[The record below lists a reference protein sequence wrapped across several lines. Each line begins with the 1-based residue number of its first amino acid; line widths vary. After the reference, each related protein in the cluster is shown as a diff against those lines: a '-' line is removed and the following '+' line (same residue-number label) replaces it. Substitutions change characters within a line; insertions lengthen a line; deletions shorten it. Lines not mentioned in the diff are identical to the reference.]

1 MPQLVIPIDIQ
12 PTQLNVYLSASAT
25 SIQVASTSGF
35 ASTGLLSIGGQETV
49 TYSGIS
55 GNTFTGVT
63 RGQYDTD
70 ARSFNLGTLVY
81 PAQWVATEAETAE
94 RNYTIQ
100 YLDDGSP
107 ISSKGGIQ
115 YVNFTGAGVTASSPS
130 AGNLT
135 VNISSEGGSGL
146 TQPQVMAR
154 TLGC

>member
-1 MPQLVIPIDIQ
+1 MAQLVISIDPR
-12 PTQLNVYLSASAT
+12 PTQLNRSISAADT
-25 SIQVASTSGF
+25 TLQVISTAGF
-35 ASTGLLSIGGQETV
+35 ASEGVLSLGQQEIVEYTGITS
-49 TYSGIS
+49 
-55 GNTFTGVT
+55 NTFTGVT

-115 YVNFTGAGVTASSPS
+115 YVNFTGEGVTASSPS

>member
-1 MPQLVIPIDIQ
+1 MAQLVIPIDIQ

-63 RGQYDTD
+63 RGQYSTD
-70 ARSFNLGTLVY
+70 ARSFVLGTEVQQAL
-81 PAQWVATEAETAE
+81 WLATESEVAS

-100 YLDDGSP
+100 YRDDGVDVST
-107 ISSKGGIQ
+107 KGGIQ
-115 YVNFTGAGVTASSPS
+115 YIDFTGSSVTASSS
-130 AGNLT
+130 VAGVLQ
-135 VNISSEGGSGL
+135 VDVSGGSGGL
-146 TQPQVMAR
+146 TQPQVMTR
-154 TLGC
+154 TLGG